1 MTKADVLNIANE
13 NNGYIYSDLIKKY
26 HIPTMLITRL

>member
-1 MTKADVLNIANE
+1 MTKADVLKIANE

-26 HIPTMLITRL
+26 HIPTMLIARL